1 MAKLYAL
8 HDPDL
13 KPVTVQVPGMGDDGL
28 LLSLD
33 TCILLARDGV
43 TPKAKRVY
51 RLYLKHRRALER
63 SGFSGQAMRTE
74 AFYRA
79 MEEMGANIV
88 QQKIAGLT
96 VGRLQKD
103 V

>member
-13 KPVTVQVPGMGDDGL
+13 KPGSVQVPGMGDEGMLINIDM
-28 LLSLD
+28 
-33 TCILLARDGV
+33 CILLARDGE
-43 TPKAKRVY
+43 TPKAKHVY
-51 RLYLKHRRALER
+51 RLYLKHRRALAR
-63 SGFSGQAMRTE
+63 RGMSGLEMRTE

-79 MEEMGANIV
+79 LEETGAKIV
-88 QQKIAGLT
+88 EHTVGGLP
-96 VGRLQKD
+96 VGRLDKN